1 MNINNLR
8 MKKVW
13 FLLLAMVWGAGVQA
27 QIVSSRS
34 VSVRSTPSH
43 PTEIQWFLRGGLNV
57 MGFAGD
63 GAENL
68 DKKLG
73 YNLMYGF
80 QRPVGSIGTYWGMEF
95 GLGSRGYKFEV
106 DGTEINLMAHAV
118 EVSPFTFGWKYG
130 LTEAV
135 KVDVHLGVFA
145 HADYTGKAK
154 FKNKKQ
160 EKSVG
165 MGDWEDELHVDWNR
179 FDVGLNAGFG
189 VWYDRFNLDFT
200 YQRGFVEA
208 PKDSE
213 MYTSNLLIRL
223 GVAF

>member
-13 FLLLAMVWGAGVQA
+13 FLLLAMVWGAGAQA

-34 VSVRSTPSH
+34 VSVRATPSH

-73 YNLMYGF
+73 YSLMYGF
-80 QRPVGSIGTYWGMEF
+80 QRPVGSIGTYWGMAF

-106 DGTEINLMAHAV
+106 DGMEMNVMAHAV

-145 HADYTGKAK
+145 RADYTGKAK
-154 FKNKKQ
+154 LKNKKQ

-165 MGDWEDELHVDWNR
+165 MGDWEEELDVDWNR

-208 PKDSE
+208 AKDSE
-213 MYTSNLLIRL
+213 LYTSNLLIRL

>member
-1 MNINNLR
+1 M
-8 MKKVW
+8 
-13 FLLLAMVWGAGVQA
+13 A
-27 QIVSSRS
+27 
-34 VSVRSTPSH
+34 
-43 PTEIQWFLRGGLNV
+43 
-57 MGFAGD
+57 
-63 GAENL
+63 
-68 DKKLG
+68 
-73 YNLMYGF
+73 
-80 QRPVGSIGTYWGMEF
+80 F

-106 DGTEINLMAHAV
+106 DGMEMNVMAHAV

-145 HADYTGKAK
+145 RADYTGKAK
-154 FKNKKQ
+154 LKNKKQ

-165 MGDWEDELHVDWNR
+165 MGDWEEELDVDWNR

-208 PKDSE
+208 AKDSE
-213 MYTSNLLIRL
+213 LYTSNLLIRL